1 MCVRKHI
8 RELKG
13 LQYAAPTSPQL
24 GSSRHS
30 EHTYTVLLSHN
41 LHLDCRNFFGPD
53 PPSSKTRFVGVMWR
67 PRPADPVVLAND
79 AASTLTLDAVDGLVV
94 TPNANL
100 FSTNSRISPRV
111 NSCWVILA
119 PVHIECNRNA
129 SIIIIP
135 SMLSRYEL
143 PLSPTN
149 GKPHGKPAQFFHNL
163 VARQQHLGVCDNTDK
178 TGV

>member
-53 PPSSKTRFVGVMWR
+53 PPSSKTRLVGVMWR

-119 PVHIECNRNA
+119 PVHIECSRNA

-135 SMLSRYEL
+135 SMDVFTRLCQHFVCIFFSKFKVLCRPRL
-143 PLSPTN
+143 CWSIV
-149 GKPHGKPAQFFHNL
+149 PHAL
-163 VARQQHLGVCDNTDK
+163 
-178 TGV
+178 